1 MVEFKPTLL
10 IVDDMQ
16 VNLVMLS
23 AILKNEYNI
32 KTAKSA
38 TQAMEIVFHGGI
50 DLILL
55 DVVMPDID
63 GYSMCTLLKNDEKT
77 HDIPIIFVTGSDS
90 EENEE
95 RGFLVG
101 AVDYIKKPF
110 KPATIQNR
118 VKTHINLRKRQIEL
132 ETISK
137 TIQEQNEK
145 LKQYTKLID
154 KNIITSSTDLKGN
167 ITYVSDAFCFISG
180 YTKEELLEKSH
191 RIVKHPDMPKE
202 IYEELWN
209 TITQD
214 KTWSGEIK
222 NLKKDGGY
230 YWVKASISPIFEN
243 DKKVGYTAIRQDI
256 TDKKII
262 EEISI
267 TDGLTNIFNRR
278 HFNDTFPKVL
288 SSAKRNNDLVCFL
301 LMDIDHFKQYNDN
314 YGHQAGDDVLIKF
327 AICLKENLNRVDDMA
342 FRLGGEEFGIV
353 FKADDKNKAFEFANK
368 IRIKIEEMKMVHNF
382 SSARNVV
389 TASMGLVCI
398 EPNETKEMDDI
409 YKEADNLLYKSKE
422 SGRNKVSVS
431 EAEKIS

>member
-1 MVEFKPTLL
+1 MVEFKSTLL
-10 IVDDMQ
+10 LVDDMQ

-23 AILKNEYNI
+23 AILKDEYNI

-38 TQAMEIVFHGGI
+38 TQAMEIIFHGGI

-95 RGFLVG
+95 RGFWVG
-101 AVDYIKKPF
+101 AVDYIKRPF
-110 KPATIQNR
+110 KPTTVKSR

-180 YTKEELLEKSH
+180 YTKEELLGNSH

-382 SSARNVV
+382 SSARKVV

>member
-1 MVEFKPTLL
+1 MIDFKPTLL
-10 IVDDMQ
+10 LVDDMQ

-23 AILKNEYNI
+23 AILKDEYHI

-38 TQAMEIVFHGGI
+38 AQALELLSLGGI
-50 DLILL
+50 DLILS

-63 GYSMCTLLKNDEKT
+63 GYELCRILKNDNKT
-77 HDIPIIFVTGSDS
+77 KVIPVIFVTGSSSVED
-90 EENEE
+90 EE
-95 RGFLVG
+95 RGFEIG
-101 AVDYIKKPF
+101 AVDFILKPF
-110 KPATIQNR
+110 KPTTVKSR
-118 VKTHINLRKRQIEL
+118 VKTHINLRLRQIEL

-137 TIQEQNEK
+137 TMQEQNEK

-167 ITYVSDAFCFISG
+167 ITYVSDAFSEISG
-180 YTKEELLEKSH
+180 YSKEELLGNSH

-230 YWVKASISPIFEN
+230 YWVKANITPIFEN

-267 TDGLTNIFNRR
+267 TDGLTQIFNRR

-288 SSAKRNNDLVCFL
+288 SSAKRNNTMVCFL

-353 FKADDKNKAFEFANK
+353 FKADDTNKAFEFANK

-382 SSARNVV
+382 SSAGKVL

-398 EPNETKEMDDI
+398 EPNEGKEMDEI
-409 YKEADNLLYKSKE
+409 YKEADDLLYISKE
-422 SGRNKVSVS
+422 SGRNRVSINKTEGS
-431 EAEKIS
+431 K

>member
-1 MVEFKPTLL
+1 V
-10 IVDDMQ
+10 
-16 VNLVMLS
+16 
-23 AILKNEYNI
+23 
-32 KTAKSA
+32 
-38 TQAMEIVFHGGI
+38 
-50 DLILL
+50 
-55 DVVMPDID
+55 
-63 GYSMCTLLKNDEKT
+63 
-77 HDIPIIFVTGSDS
+77 IFVTGSSSVED
-90 EENEE
+90 EE
-95 RGFLVG
+95 RGFEIG
-101 AVDYIKKPF
+101 AVDFILKPF
-110 KPATIQNR
+110 KPTTVKSR
-118 VKTHINLRKRQIEL
+118 VKTHINLRLRQIEL

-137 TIQEQNEK
+137 TMQEQNEK

-167 ITYVSDAFCFISG
+167 ITYVSDAFSEISG
-180 YTKEELLEKSH
+180 YSKEELLGNSH

-230 YWVKASISPIFEN
+230 YWVKANITPIFEN

-267 TDGLTNIFNRR
+267 TDGLTQIFNRR

-288 SSAKRNNDLVCFL
+288 SSAKRNNTMVCFL

-353 FKADDKNKAFEFANK
+353 FKADDTNKAFEFANK

-382 SSARNVV
+382 SSAGKVL

-398 EPNETKEMDDI
+398 EPNEGKEMDEI
-409 YKEADNLLYKSKE
+409 YKEADDLLYISKE
-422 SGRNKVSVS
+422 SGRNRVSINKTEGS
-431 EAEKIS
+431 K